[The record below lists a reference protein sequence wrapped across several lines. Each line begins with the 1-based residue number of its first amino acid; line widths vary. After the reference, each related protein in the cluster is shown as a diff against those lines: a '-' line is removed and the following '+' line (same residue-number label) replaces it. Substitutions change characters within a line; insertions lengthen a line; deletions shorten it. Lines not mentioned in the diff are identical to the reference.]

1 MLPRRNPEVLF
12 KPVTDGAV
20 LLHVTDEVYFGL
32 NAVGARVWEHLPPAS
47 TTFEELCEKI
57 QAEYS
62 DAGIEE
68 IRTDRAKAH
77 SGVHL
82 VLERHVE
89 LTDDAIINELRGGR
103 FDIHMNGVS
112 LSQMGAIPRTLRR
125 GRIYAMDVAHGVNKR
140 MANAGIRLPHGI
152 KRLLRRS
159 MEGA

>member
-68 IRTDRAKAH
+68 IRTDVQELLAELLQHGLVVAA
-77 SGVHL
+77 SGD
-82 VLERHVE
+82 EAE
-89 LTDDAIINELRGGR
+89 KG
-103 FDIHMNGVS
+103 
-112 LSQMGAIPRTLRR
+112 
-125 GRIYAMDVAHGVNKR
+125 DVAVP
-140 MANAGIRLPHGI
+140 A
-152 KRLLRRS
+152 S
-159 MEGA
+159 